1 MDESFARR
9 GGSFGGMVS
18 LAYET
23 TPHRLAEGATERR
36 PIGQ

>member
-1 MDESFARR
+1 MNENFARR
-9 GGSFGGMVS
+9 AGSFGGMVS

-23 TPHRLAEGATERR
+23 TPHRLANGATERR